1 MQIIL
6 SKILPFLAA
15 GVTFSI
21 LDYIWLAKV
30 AKSFYLEKLAPFVEI
45 KNGSLVVNYVG
56 AVIFYILAL
65 AATYI
70 FVVRGSTSP
79 FQAWYMGAALGFFMY
94 AFYDFTN
101 YATLKNWPLSLTLV
115 DIAWGTI
122 LMSAVA
128 YVMYYVNNL

>member
-1 MQIIL
+1 MQIIYA
-6 SKILPFLAA
+6 FLAA
-15 GVTFSI
+15 GITFSI

-30 AKSFYLEKLAPFVEI
+30 AKSFYLEKLAPFVDI
-45 KNGSLVVNYVG
+45 KDGSLVVNYVG

-70 FVVRGSTSP
+70 FVVKTSTSSL
-79 FQAWYMGAALGFFMY
+79 QALYMGATLGFFMY

-115 DIAWGTI
+115 DIAWGTF
-122 LMSAVA
+122 LMSMVA
-128 YVMYYVNNL
+128 YVMYYVNNM